1 MSLSLD
7 LLHRGE
13 RLAVYAIVENGRCEL
28 MDFLEQ
34 ISRQNHVVFAKW
46 IRLLH
51 RFADLPI
58 HNEEKSRHLQDGLF
72 ELKSAELRVF
82 YFYAPNTRSTI
93 ICTHGF
99 IKKKQRDRHQILRA
113 HQMRARF
120 ESQWRA
126 SGRQHD

>member
-7 LLHRGE
+7 MIHRGE

-28 MDFLEQ
+28 MDFLEEL
-34 ISRQNHVVFAKW
+34 SRLNRVAYSKW
-46 IRLLH
+46 MRLLQ
-51 RFADLPI
+51 RFSDLPI
-58 HNEEKSRHLQDGLF
+58 HNDEKSRHLQDGLF

-82 YFYAPNTRSTI
+82 YFYAPNARSAI

-99 IKKKQRDRHQILRA
+99 IKKKQRDRHQIMRA
-113 HQMRARF
+113 LQLRARF
-120 ESQWRA
+120 EAQRLT